1 MDRKKDIEWFKKVVV
16 PTLDNY
22 DFEYRFYDE
31 GDFGP
36 LSQVLFQSQ
45 EKGGSID
52 FWGLGWLGIH
62 LVDYV
67 KEEELINVLL
77 KPSEEK
83 EQHEVLQLLQNLLKD
98 R

>member
-45 EKGGSID
+45 EKGG
-52 FWGLGWLGIH
+52 LGIH